1 MMQAKGK
8 QKEGK
13 RHIEREGGKTERRPL
28 ANSAVIASSHLKKGF
43 EDEKLIHRSI

>member
-1 MMQAKGK
+1 MQAKRK
-8 QKEGK
+8 QKKQRVGEG
-13 RHIEREGGKTERRPL
+13 RQGPL